1 MECLRNLLMRTGLQ
15 DPPAQKVLDECSL
28 SGVAKYI
35 LSGKC
40 NRIICIVGAGIST
53 SAGIPDFRSPGTGIY
68 DNLKQ
73 YELPYPEAIFE
84 IDYFKKHPKPFFE
97 LAKELFPSQLKPT
110 ICHYFIRMLRDKKL
124 LLRCYTQNIDTLE
137 RVVGLSDRHLIEAHG
152 TFYRSHC
159 VNKLC
164 MKKYDFD
171 WMKDKIFTQTIPF
184 CQNCYSLVKPDIVFF
199 GEGLPEKFFEAMQMD
214 FPSCDLL
221 MIMGTSLQVQPFA
234 SLVNRV
240 PRSTPRLYINKER
253 FPKKDTL
260 KEFLG
265 LSVQLDFHS
274 GKAYRDVAYIGL
286 CDDGCLDLAEL
297 LGWKEE
303 LEKIVLAEH
312 TKIDQAALRPH
323 RKSSVGKRV
332 SQRVG
337 RSASSS
343 SSETQD

>member
-1 MECLRNLLMRTGLQ
+1 MADARGEDGAAAPSEEKLPESQDSSPEEGLDPSAGEPEMECLRNLLMRTGLQ

-234 SLVNRV
+234 SLVNR
-240 PRSTPRLYINKER
+240 
-253 FPKKDTL
+253 
-260 KEFLG
+260 
-265 LSVQLDFHS
+265 
-274 GKAYRDVAYIGL
+274 DVAYIGL